1 MVPLFEKGTLI
12 AELTFQVMA
21 SIVIAGWRWI
31 DQAKVVTIIELHKKH
46 GMGLPFNQLP
56 RGNRP

>member
-31 DQAKVVTIIELHKKH
+31 DQAKVVLLLKLHKKH
-46 GMGLPFNQLP
+46 GTGLPFNQLP
-56 RGNRP
+56 LGNRP